1 MIKRLLNQP
10 KAVLKRALGIERLR
24 QERDAAIAELHRYDG
39 ERDRVPAKLHAAIIE
54 RDAYHEQRD
63 QAYRELDEVVQE
75 RNRLKG
81 ELERLRREL
90 SNPKHVGRAAVGAIS
105 DQEQLVQRPDR

>member
-1 MIKRLLNQP
+1 MIKRLLNRP

-24 QERDAAIAELHRYDG
+24 QERDAAIAELHRNLKDDG
-39 ERDRVPAKLHAAIIE
+39 ERDRVPVKLHAAIIE

-90 SNPKHVGRAAVGAIS
+90 GK
-105 DQEQLVQRPDR
+105 